1 MIDGVKTK
9 KLKVVPDERGRL
21 TEIMRNDDEMFEKF
35 GQLYM
40 TTNYP
45 GVIKAWH
52 FHKNQIDFVV
62 CVKGMIKLV
71 MFDSREDSPTK
82 GEVNEFFI
90 GEHNPMMVRIPNNVY
105 HGWKCISETESMVVN
120 CPTELYDYKAPDEER
135 LAYNSPEIPYDW
147 SLKHG

>member
-21 TEIMRNDDEMFEKF
+21 MEIMRSDDELFTKF

-45 GVIKAWH
+45 GVVKAWH
-52 FHKNQIDFVV
+52 YHKNQIDNVA

-71 MFDSREDSPTK
+71 IYDSRDGSPTK
-82 GEVNEFFI
+82 GEINEFFI
-90 GEHNPMMVRIPNNVY
+90 GEHNPTLVQIPNDCY
-105 HGWKCISETESMVVN
+105 HGWKCVSVDESVVVN
-120 CPTELYDYKAPDEER
+120 CPTELYDYKHPDEFR
-135 LAYNSPEIPYDW
+135 LAYDSDKIPYDW
-147 SLKHG
+147 ELKHG

>member
-21 TEIMRNDDEMFEKF
+21 TEIMRSDDEMFEKF

-52 FHKNQIDFVV
+52 FHKNQIDYVA

-71 MFDSREDSPTK
+71 MFDSRADSPTK
-82 GEVNEFFI
+82 GEVNELFI
-90 GEHNPMMVRIPNNVY
+90 GEHNPMLVRIPNNVY

-135 LAYNSPEIPYDW
+135 LPYDSPEIPYDW

>member
-21 TEIMRNDDEMFEKF
+21 TEIMRSDDDMFEKF

-52 FHKNQIDFVV
+52 FHAAQIDFVA
-62 CVKGMIKLV
+62 CIKGMIKLV
-71 MFDSREDSPTK
+71 MYDSREDSPTK
-82 GEVNEFFI
+82 GEITELFI
-90 GEHNPMMVRIPNNVY
+90 GEHNPTLVRIPNNVY

-120 CPTELYDYKAPDEER
+120 APTELYDYKNPDEHR
-135 LAYNSPEIPYDW
+135 LPHDAPEIPYDW
-147 SLKHG
+147 DIKHG

>member
-1 MIDGVKTK
+1 MIEGVKTK

-21 TEIMRNDDEMFEKF
+21 MEIMRSDDEMFEKF

-52 FHKNQIDFVV
+52 YHKNQIDNVA

-71 MFDSREDSPTK
+71 MFDSREGSPTK
-82 GEVNEFFI
+82 GEINELFI
-90 GEHNPMMVRIPNNVY
+90 GDNNPVLVRIPNDVY
-105 HGWKCISETESMVVN
+105 HGWKCVSETESVVVN
-120 CPTELYDYKAPDEER
+120 CPTELYDYKNPDEHR
-135 LAYNSPEIPYDW
+135 LPFNTEKIPYNWDV
-147 SLKHG
+147 KHG

>member
-21 TEIMRNDDEMFEKF
+21 MEIMRSDDEMFEKF

-52 FHKNQIDFVV
+52 YHKNQIDNVA

-82 GEVNEFFI
+82 GEINEYFI
-90 GEHNPMMVRIPNNVY
+90 GDNNPMLVRIPNDVY
-105 HGWKCISETESMVVN
+105 HGWKCVSENESVVVN
-120 CPTELYDYKAPDEER
+120 CPTELYDYKNPDEHR
-135 LAYNSPEIPYDW
+135 LAYDTDKIPYDW
-147 SLKHG
+147 ELKHG

>member
-1 MIDGVKTK
+1 MIKGVKTK

-21 TEIMRNDDEMFEKF
+21 MEIMRSDDEVFEKF

-52 FHKNQIDFVV
+52 YHKSQIDNVA

-71 MFDSREDSPTK
+71 MFDSREGSPTK
-82 GEVNEFFI
+82 GEVNELFI
-90 GEHNPMMVRIPNNVY
+90 GDNNPMLVRIPNDVY
-105 HGWKCISETESMVVN
+105 HGWKCISENESVVVN
-120 CPTELYDYKAPDEER
+120 CPTELYDYKDPDEHR
-135 LAYNSPEIPYDW
+135 LPYDTDKIPYDW
-147 SLKHG
+147 DLKHG

>member
-21 TEIMRNDDEMFEKF
+21 MEIMRSDDELFNKF

-52 FHKNQIDFVV
+52 YHKKQTDNVA

-71 MFDSREDSPTK
+71 MFDSREGSPTK
-82 GEVNEFFI
+82 GEINELFI
-90 GEHNPMMVRIPNNVY
+90 GEHNPTLVQIPDHVY
-105 HGWKCISETESMVVN
+105 HGWKCVSRTESIVVN
-120 CPTELYDYKAPDEER
+120 CPTELYDYKDPDEYR
-135 LAYNSPEIPYDW
+135 LPYDSDEIPYDW
-147 SLKHG
+147 ELKHG

>member
-52 FHKNQIDFVV
+52 FHKNQIDNVA
-62 CVKGMIKLV
+62 CIKGMIKLV
-71 MFDSREDSPTK
+71 MFDSREGSPTK
-82 GEVNEFFI
+82 GEVNEMFI
-90 GEHNPMMVRIPNNVY
+90 GEYNPTLVRIPSNVY
-105 HGWKCISETESMVVN
+105 HGWKCVSETESMVVN
-120 CPTELYDYKAPDEER
+120 CPTELYDYAAPDEER
-135 LAYNSPEIPYDW
+135 LPYNSPEIPYDW